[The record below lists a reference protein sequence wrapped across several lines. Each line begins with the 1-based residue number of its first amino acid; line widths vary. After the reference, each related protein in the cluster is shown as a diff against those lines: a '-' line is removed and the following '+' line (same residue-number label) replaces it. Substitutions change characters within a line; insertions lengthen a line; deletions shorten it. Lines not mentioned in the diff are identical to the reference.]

1 MGRLHSVSRF
11 WARMIAGTLPLW
23 KIRVEG
29 MEKIQK
35 GKAYVIVSN
44 HQSMLDILLLLAS
57 LPLHFKFIAKRE
69 LFWIP
74 FFGWHLYLARYICL
88 RRGDAV
94 SGRAALESARQ
105 WIRRGV
111 SVLFFPEGTRS
122 LDGVIH
128 EFKAGAF
135 KVALEERVEILP
147 LVITGTHE
155 AFPKHSWW
163 VERPVLLR
171 LEVLDPVPPEKMTIS
186 ELNFLRERIRTQ
198 IINEFNR
205 FRGEAHV

>member
-1 MGRLHSVSRF
+1 M
-11 WARMIAGTLPLW
+11 
-23 KIRVEG
+23 
-29 MEKIQK
+29 
-35 GKAYVIVSN
+35 
-44 HQSMLDILLLLAS
+44 
-57 LPLHFKFIAKRE
+57 
-69 LFWIP
+69 
-74 FFGWHLYLARYICL
+74 
-88 RRGDAV
+88 
-94 SGRAALESARQ
+94 
-105 WIRRGV
+105 
-111 SVLFFPEGTRS
+111 
-122 LDGVIH
+122 IH

-135 KVALEERVEILP
+135 KVALEEGVEILP